1 MNRSGF
7 TLIELAVVLLILAI
21 LTQLAVRE
29 LSQVRDGRLA
39 VLADKQLADLS
50 AAVYD
55 KRPGEEATGFLAD
68 TGRLPRALPAD
79 PDDASSPLS
88 LRELWERPADLP
100 AFDLRP
106 ATSTNLAA
114 GGAASLADPDVIV
127 PCGWRG
133 PYLKL
138 ALRHERLLD
147 PWGNRMETPDD
158 AGWGASGDS
167 DARHFRLLDSAT
179 NGIVSSDAPIAFVRH
194 FGADG
199 RPDDKLGGDHRA
211 KTEARDGN
219 RPDGAPVPL
228 APDGG
233 ASAKLAV
240 TVQWQSEAAATSV
253 EIRCFHADGGL
264 VRVLSKTGVPG
275 TPILFEGVPPGNC
288 FLRAYCAGAKG
299 PVLRVEVPPRGRSVD
314 LSL

>member
-39 VLADKQLADLS
+39 VLADQQLADLS

-55 KRPGEEATGFLAD
+55 KRPGESPTGFLAD

-106 ATSTNLAA
+106 ASTDNLATDV
-114 GGAASLADPDVIV
+114 AASLADSDVIV

-158 AGWGASGDS
+158 AGWGASGDA
-167 DARHFRLLDSAT
+167 DARHFRLLDAST
-179 NGIVSSDAPIAFVRH
+179 NGISAVGAPVAFVRH

-199 RPDDKLGGDHRA
+199 RPDDKLADDSRA
-211 KTEARDGN
+211 KAEARDGN
-219 RPDGAPVPL
+219 RPDGSPAPLV
-228 APDGG
+228 PDGG
-233 ASAKLAV
+233 ALAKLAV
-240 TVQWQSEAAATSV
+240 TVQWQSEDTATSV
-253 EIRCFHADGGL
+253 EVRCFHADGGRI
-264 VRVLSKTGVPG
+264 RVLSKSGVPG
-275 TPILFEGVPPGNC
+275 TPILFESVPPGTC

-299 PVLRVEVPPRGRSVD
+299 PILRVEVPPRGKSVD
-314 LSL
+314 LQN

>member
-1 MNRSGF
+1 MKRSGF

-39 VLADKQLADLS
+39 VLADKQLADVA

-55 KRPGEEATGFLAD
+55 KRPGEEPTGFLAD
-68 TGRLPRALPAD
+68 TGRLPRALPAND
-79 PDDASSPLS
+79 ESSALS
-88 LRELWERPADLP
+88 LRELWEKPADMEV
-100 AFDLRP
+100 FDLRP
-106 ATSTNLAA
+106 ASSDNLAE
-114 GGAASLADPDVIV
+114 GVAASLADNGVIV

-158 AGWGASGDS
+158 AGWGGSGDS
-167 DARHFRLLDSAT
+167 DARHFRLLDLNT
-179 NGIVSSDAPIAFVRH
+179 NGIKAAHSQIAFIRH

-199 RPDDKLGGDHRA
+199 RPDDKIGDNRP
-211 KTEARDGN
+211 KSEARDGN
-219 RPDGAPVPL
+219 RPDGNPFPL

-233 ASAKLAV
+233 AAAKLAV
-240 TVQWQSEAAATSV
+240 TVQWQGEFTATSV
-253 EIRCFHADGGL
+253 EVRCFHADGGKI
-264 VRVLSKTGVPG
+264 RVLSKSGTPG
-275 TPILFEGVPPGNC
+275 TPILFEDVPLGTC

-299 PVLRVEVPPRGRSVD
+299 PVLRVEVPPRGKSVD
-314 LSL
+314 LQGE